1 MALQTTDALNRT
13 FADLKSKSEDVKSRA
28 AFDLFR
34 LVAAASRGMLSHKSR
49 FFELTKL
56 QSYLPTSFKTTI
68 LM

>member
-34 LVAAASRGMLSHKSR
+34 LVAAASRGILSYKSR
-49 FFELTKL
+49 FL
-56 QSYLPTSFKTTI
+56 S
-68 LM
+68 